1 MTGRFCSGNAVL
13 TRDGVSRL
21 FAGERCKDASAAQQA
36 VVVNGEAFARVAK
49 DNLMPFP
56 TKVAVDAE
64 VRSDEEAVKA
74 MTKYCGSEE
83 AAAFAVALLKV
94 SAR

>member
-1 MTGRFCSGNAVL
+1 MRDRFCSGNAVL

-21 FAGERCKDASAAQQA
+21 FGGECCKDANAAQQA

-49 DNLMPFP
+49 VVLDE
-56 TKVAVDAE
+56 A

-94 SAR
+94 SARQRREG